1 MTPSVRLADVA
12 APLVAL
18 TEGSGL
24 SLGCHG
30 PGQEGN
36 RETERWDDGS
46 ALDDRNPRLAV
57 AALMIDLDHFKGVND
72 TFGHSISDRVR

>member
-1 MTPSVRLADVA
+1 MTPSRSPCRRGRTARCLDGGLRPVA
-12 APLVAL
+12 RVPRAR
-18 TEGSGL
+18 
-24 SLGCHG
+24 
-30 PGQEGN
+30 QEGN

>member
-1 MTPSVRLADVA
+1 VP
-12 APLVAL
+12 P
-18 TEGSGL
+18 
-24 SLGCHG
+24 